1 VSGAPQQTYILHTAI
16 VAVVIVIAMVLFLIR
31 QWG

>member
-1 VSGAPQQTYILHTAI
+1 VSGAPQQTYILHT
-16 VAVVIVIAMVLFLIR
+16 VVIAVTVVILMVVFLIK